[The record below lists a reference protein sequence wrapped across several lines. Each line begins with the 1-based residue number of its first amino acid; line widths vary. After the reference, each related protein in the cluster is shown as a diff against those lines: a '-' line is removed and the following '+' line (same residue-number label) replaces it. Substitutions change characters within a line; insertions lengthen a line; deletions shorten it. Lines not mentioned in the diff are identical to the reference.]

1 MQLSVIICSHN
12 PRPDY
17 LRQTLAALRKQTL
30 PKEQWELLLIDNA
43 SKDPLADNWDLSW
56 HSNARCLCENRIGKT
71 HAMLLGISES
81 TGENIVVVDDDNVLN
96 PDYLSK
102 ATNLTLS
109 HTWVGAFGG
118 NIIGEFEVE
127 PEDWAKELLPMIA
140 VINVEHEEWT
150 MGFGTKALYST
161 PCGAGMVIRRNIAN
175 YYAEMTS
182 KDPLRR
188 DLDRK
193 GASLVSGGD
202 TDMALCACALGFAV
216 GRFPQLQMKH
226 LIPEGRL
233 KLDYL
238 LRMAEGQSFS
248 AAILQ
253 FIWEGKLPNPEGQCR
268 SEKLYRAYQTFRRR
282 LRNKSQPDTSN
293 EFRNAFN
300 RGELSAAQFLGSFR
314 GDPSNS
320 SSIFPI

>member
-1 MQLSVIICSHN
+1 MQLSVIICTHN

-17 LRQTLAALRKQTL
+17 LRQTLDALRTQTL
-30 PKEQWELLLIDNA
+30 PKELWELLLIDNA
-43 SKDPLADNWDLSW
+43 SKDPLADKWDLSW
-56 HSNARCLCENRIGKT
+56 HPNARCLHESRIGKT
-71 HAMLLGISES
+71 HAMLVGIAES
-81 TGENIVVVDDDNVLN
+81 IGENIVVVDDDNILG

-102 ATNLTLS
+102 AAHLTLS

-127 PEDWAKELLPMIA
+127 PATWVKKWLPMIA
-140 VINVEHEEWT
+140 VVNVEHEEWT
-150 MGFGTKALYST
+150 LGFGTKALYST

-175 YYAEMTS
+175 YYAEMTY

-248 AAILQ
+248 GAILQ
-253 FIWEGKLPNPEGQCR
+253 FIWEGKSPNLGKLCR
-268 SEKLYRAYQTFRRR
+268 SERLYRAYRSFRHR
-282 LRNKSQPDTSN
+282 LRNRNQPDTAD
-293 EFRNAFN
+293 EFRSAFD
-300 RGELSAAQFLGSFR
+300 RGLLAAAQFLESYR
-314 GDPSNS
+314 SDPSNS
-320 SSIFPI
+320 SICFPI